1 MNIKKT
7 LSGPLFFV
15 FGTLFVLIVTLFVVL
30 FVTTKIPP
38 VNPYIGTQASIVTY
52 SDATEI
58 GRFASENRIEVEL
71 DVVPLFVRR
80 AVLAAEDQSFYEQP
94 AFSLKS
100 IARAL
105 VNNLSG
111 GETQGGSTI
120 TQQYVKIAYLS
131 QEQTLERKLRELII
145 AIKLEF
151 ELDKNSILES
161 YLNTIYF
168 GRGAYG
174 IQTASNQYFGRN
186 VNQLNVSQAIVLASI
201 IRSPGL
207 YDPRSTAENF
217 SRLERRFNSVKQVM
231 LENSWISKSVFDDIE
246 YPETNPIKSL
256 NTFSGVKGHIME
268 EVRKE
273 LVRNDFTI
281 EQIMQG
287 GLRIK
292 TTIDKEQQIA
302 AELAVLRES
311 PQNAPDDLHIGLIAI
326 KPGDGA
332 ITAMYGGKDY
342 INRQLNDV
350 TQSITQAGSTF
361 KPFALVAALERGI
374 PLSSIW
380 DGKSPQIFYGAGNP
394 YTVSNYGNSSFG
406 KISLLRATA
415 LSVNTIFVRVAYRVG
430 FSSIVDVA
438 RRAGIPESVEMIP
451 TPSFVLGVSSPRV
464 IDVANSFATFAAEG
478 LKSRPYLI
486 SEVTKVDKTKVYEVK
501 KDVNRVFSKSVMADL
516 NYALRGVIRSGTAS
530 GALGSFP
537 RPVAGK
543 TGTSQNNA
551 SAWFVGYT
559 PQIATAVA
567 LFRDDATEELT
578 NIGGLQS
585 VTGGSFPARIWNR
598 FSLKALEDL
607 PVKNFAYPAFI
618 GGTKPID
625 LINPSPTPKASSG
638 KAKKDAPPKIP
649 SLPKGS
655 GKPIPLP
662 TTSVKPIPLPS
673 QTVKPIP

>member
-1 MNIKKT
+1 MTIQRSPMAPV
-7 LSGPLFFV
+7 LFV
-15 FGTLFVLIVTLFVVL
+15 FGTLFLLIVALFTFL
-30 FVTTKIPP
+30 FLTTKIPP

-52 SDATEI
+52 SDGTEI
-58 GRFASENRIEVEL
+58 GRFASENRIEVDL
-71 DVVPLFVRR
+71 KSIPLFVRR

-131 QEQTLERKLRELII
+131 QEKTLERKLRELII
-145 AIKLEF
+145 AIKLEYNF
-151 ELDKNSILES
+151 DKNSIMES

-174 IQTASNQYFGRN
+174 IQTASNQYFGRS
-186 VNQLNVSQAIVLASI
+186 VSQLTVSQAIVLASV

-207 YDPRSTAENF
+207 YDPRSQTENF
-217 SRLERRFNSVKQVM
+217 SRLEGRFNLVKQVM
-231 LENSWISKSVFDDIE
+231 FENSWISKSVFDEIE
-246 YPETNPIKSL
+246 FPETNLIKAL
-256 NTFSGVKGHIME
+256 NTFGGVKGHIME

-273 LVRNDFTI
+273 LAKNGFTT
-281 EQIMQG
+281 EQIVQG
-287 GLRIK
+287 GLRVR
-292 TTIDKEQQIA
+292 TTIDREQQMA

-311 PQNAPDDLHIGLIAI
+311 PKDPPEDLHIGLIAI

-332 ITAMYGGKDY
+332 ITAMYGGRDY
-342 INRQLNDV
+342 LNRQLNDV

-361 KPFALVAALERGI
+361 KTFALVAALERGI

-380 DGKSPQIFYGAGNP
+380 DGKSPQIFYGAGSP
-394 YTVSNYGNSSFG
+394 YTVRNYGNASFG

-430 FSSIVDVA
+430 FASIVDAA

-478 LKSRPYLI
+478 LKSKPYLV
-486 SEVTKVDKTKVYEVK
+486 SEVLQLGDKRIYEVK
-501 KDVNRVFSKSVMADL
+501 KEVNRVFAKNVMADL

-530 GALGSFP
+530 SALGNFP

-598 FSLKALEDL
+598 FSLKALENL
-607 PVKNFAYPAFI
+607 PVANFAYPAFI

-625 LINPSPTPKASSG
+625 LINPSPTPKPSAS

-649 SLPKGS
+649 SIPKGS

-662 TTSVKPIPLPS
+662 NTSVKPIPLPNT
-673 QTVKPIP
+673 TVKPIP